1 MVEGFA
7 TACPCGNGPSD
18 LGMTFVEVTQ
28 PGQNLDRKHPA
39 EPQWAQDSYLLCGVR
54 LGCPNSLTL
63 RTLGKVLAI
72 MGHLANPGH
81 SHGSGKV
88 IYTWKFRRSKT
99 WSFSDQK
106 LNALSCQGH
115 ELIKAC
121 VINLKHVP
129 GMISFPNRAS
139 HQWSFFFFTSDLKLP

>member
-1 MVEGFA
+1 MEGFA
-7 TACPCGNGPSD
+7 TTCPCGNGPSD
-18 LGMTFVEVTQ
+18 LVMTFVEVTQ

-39 EPQWAQDSYLLCGVR
+39 EPQWAQDSHLLCGVR

-63 RTLGKVLAI
+63 RTLGKVLTI

-106 LNALSCQGH
+106 SNTLSSQGH

-121 VINLKHVP
+121 IINLN
-129 GMISFPNRAS
+129 MF
-139 HQWSFFFFTSDLKLP
+139 LE